1 MPAEKMDL
9 LAEPN
14 GAGQLLLKL
23 VSRGN
28 AILAELLRLSD
39 RIPQAYWPENSHEYE
54 LLLFDFSYLDNEE
67 LYEKRIGDDPMLLER
82 DQDMKD
88 SHINILRRF
97 YNVFESIVSYYKDL
111 VYYLHELEDGVF
123 ISLSLET
130 LLDNEDGKQL
140 MSEAIYL
147 WCVML
152 ALLDELI
159 PGSTREKLIMSYL
172 RYKGHAEL
180 PTIDDVCTLCKS
192 TGYTSSRAINGL
204 QSTTGLANLNKRPPR
219 YPCDYFARF
228 KIPASVISLVIGRLR
243 SDDIYN
249 ATRAYPH
256 PDDRSVA
263 LSQQA
268 AMLYMI
274 LYLAPDILNSGNA
287 VMREIADKY
296 FPDNWVITYY
306 LGFTAD
312 LSQAWDPYKAAR
324 SAIQNTMQ
332 MANVTRTSQMHWDK
346 LVVLE
351 KELDAYLM
359 DGVLTE
365 DYIMDHLNKLLNS
378 VRSCNVT
385 IRWLL
390 LHTSSACVNKK
401 VSEAV
406 STNSKTGGGPRFMD
420 RILNLLLNTAQFEF
434 VMKNVIQAI
443 MESKETRWDNGK
455 REAATRL
462 DELGQFFGGEGLSR
476 TEGNKTLEKYFH
488 DLAREVDALDVKDSA
503 VASGRKIAQMREAL
517 KEVEQFHGLDSSLQ
531 VRAFL
536 EDVRNFLTQMLRIV
550 NIGPSVMGVLEF
562 VSDLSYAW
570 DVLRENNSYIAQ
582 MQLRIRDNPS
592 LMLKLRSVLVK
603 LSSILNVP
611 LVRINQANSKDL
623 VSVSA
628 FYSDE
633 LVAYVRSVLEI
644 IPHTV
649 FDILEQVI
657 FLQTNR
663 IPQLDAKV
671 EKERI
676 REFAQFDDRFTLAQ
690 LTYQVSVFTE
700 GILAMETTLVGV
712 DRVIPKQLLEDGIRK
727 ELVYRVS
734 SALDQILVFPN
745 TKIEEIE
752 KRLQQLAS
760 VLDGYC
766 RSFQYIQDYIRLQGL
781 QVWQE
786 EFMRIVNFNVER
798 ECTAFLIKKNDIES
812 VYQSREVPIPVF
824 KRSDNVSMNFMGRLA
839 RALLVQTHFR
849 NTVFIPDTSSW
860 YELGSSAGRPLVTP
874 MTFQLLMQGINVFG
888 LNGLDELFC
897 FMIVKQL
904 HDFLHSLDVT
914 MQKDKALLAQLV
926 NLFAELSPLTS
937 IPQGPSKVYEA
948 GFKLTKKIMPVLLD
962 CVCQV
967 GQMQLL
973 REQIAN
979 TLSLASKTDAGALHG
994 VLDVLNKSLMK
1005 DVQAHYK
1012 DPDNLPY
1019 PDPENHLLPDFSKYL
1034 DSAGLSDALT
1044 KIYITTEG
1052 TDVLPFI
1059 MFLVLVSVLGEYHF
1073 DRMLGV
1079 ALSINKKDKSRRD
1092 FTALIVGMV
1101 TMLRQSHSS
1110 HMLSFVQL
1118 CGQYIRTTL
1127 NQLGFVMGEQKQVH
1141 FPPILTNMLYFLE
1154 TMLQYARINPRVVE
1168 TAIPPSLFHFVEQYD

>member
-1 MPAEKMDL
+1 MDFL
-9 LAEPN
+9 GEAN

-39 RIPQAYWPENSHEYE
+39 NIPQAYWPNNSQAYE
-54 LLLFDFSYLDNEE
+54 MLIFDFSYLEKEE
-67 LYEKRIGDDPMLLER
+67 MYEKRIGDSPELIER
-82 DQDMKD
+82 DQDLKD
-88 SHINILRRF
+88 SHLNILRRF
-97 YNVFESIVSYYKDL
+97 YNVFESIVNYYKDL
-111 VYYLHELEDGVF
+111 NYYLEQLDDGVF
-123 ISLSLET
+123 IQLSLEN

-140 MSEAIYL
+140 MSEALYL

-152 ALLDELI
+152 TLLDELI
-159 PGSTREKLIMSYL
+159 PGSTREKLVMSYL

-180 PTIDDVCTLCKS
+180 PSIDDVCTLCKS
-192 TGYTSSRAINGL
+192 TGYISTRALNGL
-204 QSTTGLANLNKRPPR
+204 RSATGLANPNKRPAR

-228 KIPASVISLVIGRLR
+228 PIPPRVVSLVIGRLR
-243 SDDIYN
+243 CDDIYN
-249 ATRAYPH
+249 AIRAYPD
-256 PDDRSVA
+256 PDFRSVA

-268 AMLYMI
+268 AMLYLI
-274 LYLAPDILNSGNA
+274 LYLSPETLNRANP

-296 FPDNWVITYY
+296 FPDNWIITYY
-306 LGFTAD
+306 LGFTVD
-312 LSQAWDPYKAAR
+312 LSQVWEPFKAAR
-324 SAIQNTMQ
+324 SAIQNTMA
-332 MANVTRTSQMHWDK
+332 MVNVTRTSTMYWEK
-346 LVVLE
+346 LVTLE

-365 DYIMDHLNKLLNS
+365 DYIMDHINKLLNS
-378 VRSCNVT
+378 VRSCNVA

-401 VSEAV
+401 IKEAV
-406 STNSKTGGGPRFMD
+406 STNPKTGGGPNYMN
-420 RILNLLLNTAQFEF
+420 RIINLLLNAAQFEF
-434 VMKNVIQAI
+434 VMKNVVQSI
-443 MESKETRWDNGK
+443 MESKETRWNDCK

-476 TEGNKTLEKYFH
+476 IEANKTLEKYFH
-488 DLAREVDALDVKDSA
+488 DLAREIDALDVKDSA
-503 VASGRKIAQMREAL
+503 VATGRKMAQMRTAL
-517 KEVEQFHGLDSSLQ
+517 EEVEQFHGLDSSLQ

-536 EDVRNFLTQMLRIV
+536 EDVRGFLTQMLRVV

-562 VSDLSYAW
+562 VSDFSYAW
-570 DVLRENNSYIAQ
+570 DVLRENNTYIAQ
-582 MQLRIRDNPS
+582 MQLRIRDNPI

-633 LVAYVRSVLEI
+633 LVAYVRNVLEV
-644 IPHTV
+644 IPRTV
-649 FDILEQVI
+649 FNILEQVI

-663 IPQLDAKV
+663 IPQLSAKV

-690 LTYQVSVFTE
+690 YTYQVSVFTE

-727 ELVYRVS
+727 ELVFRVA
-734 SALDQILVFPN
+734 SALHKVLVFN
-745 TKIEEIE
+745 RKLDEFER
-752 KRLQQLAS
+752 RLQALAQ

-798 ECTAFLIKKNDIES
+798 ECAAFLVKKNDLES
-812 VYQSREVPIPVF
+812 VYQSREVPIPEF
-824 KRSDNVSMNFMGRLA
+824 PRSEDDPISVNFMGRLA
-839 RALLVQTHFR
+839 RVLLIHTDYHT
-849 NTVFIPDTSSW
+849 TVYVPDTTTW
-860 YELGSSAGRPLVTP
+860 YEIESSKPLVSP

-904 HDFLHSLDVT
+904 QVFLNTFERV
-914 MQKDKALLAQLV
+914 MNQDKMLLPQFV
-926 NLFAELSPLTS
+926 NLFADMSPLS
-937 IPQGPSKVYEA
+937 SLPKGLSQIYEA
-948 GFKLTKKIMPVLLD
+948 GGKLMKKLVKPVLD

-967 GQMQLL
+967 GQIQLL
-973 REQIAN
+973 REQIAS
-979 TLSLASKTDAGALHG
+979 TLRLASKTDAGALHG
-994 VLDVLNKSLMK
+994 VLDVLNDSLMK

-1012 DPDNLPY
+1012 DPENMPY
-1019 PDPENHLLPDFSKYL
+1019 PDQESPLLPDISKYL

-1044 KIYITTEG
+1044 KIYVTTEG
-1052 TDVLPFI
+1052 TDVMSFI
-1059 MFLVLVSVLGEYHF
+1059 IFLAVLSILGEYEF
-1073 DRMLGV
+1073 NSLLGV
-1079 ALSINKKDKSRRD
+1079 STSTVKKEKARRD
-1092 FTALIVGMV
+1092 STPLIVGIV
-1101 TMLRQSHSS
+1101 TLLRQFHSS

-1127 NQLGFVMGEQKQVH
+1127 NQLGFEMVQQKQVRIPQTIH
-1141 FPPILTNMLYFLE
+1141 NMLYLLD
-1154 TMLQYARINPRVVE
+1154 TMLQYARISPR
-1168 TAIPPSLFHFVEQYD
+1168 ALDSALPPALFHFIEQNVQ

>member
-1 MPAEKMDL
+1 MDF
-9 LAEPN
+9 LAEAN
-14 GAGQLLLKL
+14 GAGQLLLRL

-39 RIPQAYWPENSHEYE
+39 RIPQAYRPESSQEYAS
-54 LLLFDFSYLDNEE
+54 LIFDFSFFNREE
-67 LYEKRIGDDPMLLER
+67 LLEKRISDDPILIER
-82 DQDMKD
+82 DQDLKD
-88 SHINILRRF
+88 THLNILRRF
-97 YNVFESIVSYYKDL
+97 YNVFESIVNYHKDL
-111 VYYLHELEDGVF
+111 SFYLNQLDDGVF
-123 ISLSLET
+123 IQLSIET

-140 MSEAIYL
+140 MSEALYL

-152 ALLDELI
+152 TLLDELI
-159 PGSTREKLIMSYL
+159 PGSTREKLVVSYL

-180 PTIDDVCTLCKS
+180 PSIDDVHKLCAS
-192 TGYTSSRAINGL
+192 TGYISSRAINGL
-204 QSTTGLANLNKRPPR
+204 TNGTGLANMNKRPAN

-228 KIPASVISLVIGRLR
+228 ELPANVISLVIGRLR

-249 ATRAYPH
+249 AARAYPH

-274 LYLAPDILNSGNA
+274 LYLSPDTLHRENA

-306 LGFTAD
+306 LGFTVD
-312 LSQAWDPYKAAR
+312 LSQVWDQFKAAR
-324 SAIQNTMQ
+324 GAIQNTMQ
-332 MANVTRTSQMHWDK
+332 MANVTRTSTMYWGK

-359 DGVLTE
+359 DGVLTD
-365 DYIMDHLNKLLNS
+365 DYIMDHLTKLLNS

-406 STNSKTGGGPRFMD
+406 STNNKTGGGPNFMD
-420 RILNLLLNTAQFEF
+420 RILTLLLNAAQFEF
-434 VMKNVIQAI
+434 VMKNVVQAI
-443 MESKETRWDNGK
+443 MESKETRWDDCK

-462 DELGQFFGGEGLSR
+462 DELGQFFGGENGLSR
-476 TEGNKTLEKYFH
+476 VEGNKTLEKYFH

-503 VASGRKIAQMREAL
+503 VATGRKMAQMRSAL
-517 KEVEQFHGLDSSLQ
+517 EEVEQFHGLDSSLQ

-536 EDVRNFLTQMLRIV
+536 EDVRGFLTQMLRIV
-550 NIGPSVMGVLEF
+550 NIGPSVMGVLDF

-582 MQLRIRDNPS
+582 MQRRIRGDPT

-633 LVAYVRSVLEI
+633 LVAYVRNVLEI
-644 IPHTV
+644 IPKTV
-649 FDILEQVI
+649 FNILKQVI
-657 FLQTNR
+657 SLQTDR
-663 IPQLDAKV
+663 IPQLSAKV

-676 REFAQFDDRFTLAQ
+676 REFAQFDARFELAE
-690 LTYQVSVFTE
+690 LTYQISVFTE

-727 ELVYRVS
+727 ELVFRVAS
-734 SALDQILVFPN
+734 SLDQELVFQT
-745 TKIEEIE
+745 TKIEELE
-752 KRLQQLAS
+752 KRLEHLAE

-766 RSFQYIQDYIRLQGL
+766 RSFQYIQDYIRMQGL

-798 ECTAFLIKKNDIES
+798 ECAAFLIKKNDLES

-824 KRSDNVSMNFMGRLA
+824 KRADNISVNFMGRLA
-839 RALLVQTHFR
+839 RALLVHTHFR
-849 NTVFIPDTSSW
+849 TTVYVPDTNTW
-860 YELGSSAGRPLVTP
+860 YELGTSAAGRPLVGP
-874 MTFQLLMQGINVFG
+874 MIFQSLMRGINAFG
-888 LNGLDELFC
+888 MNGLDQLFC

-904 HDFLHSLDVT
+904 HDFLHSLDV
-914 MQKDKALLAQLV
+914 MMEKDKALLTQFI
-926 NLFAELSPLTS
+926 NLFADLSPLTS
-937 IPQGPSKVYEA
+937 IPSGPSKIYET
-948 GFKLTKKIMPVLLD
+948 GLKLTKKIQPVLLD

-973 REQIAN
+973 REQIAS
-979 TLSLASKTDAGALHG
+979 TLLLSSKTDAGALHG
-994 VLDVLNKSLMK
+994 VLDILNKSLMK

-1019 PDPENHLLPDFSKYL
+1019 PDPESPLLPDISKYL
-1034 DSAGLSDALT
+1034 DSAGMSDALT
-1044 KIYITTEG
+1044 KIYITTGG

-1059 MFLVLVSVLGEYHF
+1059 IFFALLSIIGDYQF
-1073 DRMLGV
+1073 NSMLGV
-1079 ALSINKKDKSRRD
+1079 PMYANKKDKNRRD
-1092 FTALIVGMV
+1092 STALVVGIV

-1110 HMLSFVQL
+1110 HMLSFIQL

-1127 NQLGFVMGEQKQVH
+1127 NRLGFDMTEQKQAQV
-1141 FPPILTNMLYFLE
+1141 PSSMRNMLYFLE
-1154 TMLQYARINPRVVE
+1154 TMLQYARISPRALDS
-1168 TAIPPSLFHFVEQYD
+1168 AIPPSLFHFIEQ